1 MEAAQAGSRRCYPD
15 CMLEHADRLEQ
26 TLSAAHPRLAAL
38 TEEAASARSA
48 QGAWSKKE
56 ELGHLIDSA
65 ANNHQ
70 RFVRLQNEALL
81 ALPGYAPD
89 EWNRVQHYRE
99 RAWTDL
105 IEFWM
110 AYNRHLAHVIR
121 HADPTRIENRWR
133 SPKDGDLTL
142 LFIVTDYLSHLD
154 HHLSHILGQH
164 PQPAQNTAP
173 L

>member
-1 MEAAQAGSRRCYPD
+1 
-15 CMLEHADRLEQ
+15 MLELANRLEQ
-26 TLSAAHPRLAAL
+26 TLAAAHPQLAAL

-81 ALPGYAPD
+81 VLPGYAQE
-89 EWNRVQHYRE
+89 EWNRVQHYQE
-99 RAWTDL
+99 RTWTDL
-105 IEFWM
+105 IELWF

-121 HADPTRIENRWR
+121 HADPSRTDNCWR

-142 LFIVTDYLSHLD
+142 GFIMADYLSHLN
-154 HHLSHILGQH
+154 HHLSHILG
-164 PQPAQNTAP
+164 PQE
-173 L
+173 